1 MRIAIIRLVF
11 IIILFNCA
19 YSTAETPSVHKL
31 IDQVDKL
38 SWSNIPLALSTAE
51 KIEKKLIDTPNDQ
64 AKSRLFNIIG
74 YTYLLTREHA
84 KAYHYIHLA
93 QQLAKTSNNRKEQAE
108 SKRLLASLYV
118 LTNMQS
124 ESLSLFLEALSI
136 HKSLNSDKIFDTLQG
151 ISLYYRSISQFDK
164 YLEYGYLLLAHPMA
178 QADNKFKG
186 LAEFTVGE
194 ALLKLERFDE
204 AKPHLMNSINV
215 LEKISSTWVS
225 EAYVSLAELEFLNQ
239 EYEQAIIT
247 IAKSQ
252 YLAKR
257 DQYFLASLQAEL
269 IASKIF
275 DAQGESEQAIH
286 SLEKAI
292 EESQRHSDK
301 AIEQQANYDLS
312 MIYEKQGNFNLALLH
327 FKQYKSATDALFKD
341 TQETKATFYNARLNV
356 EHKELQ
362 ITQLKA
368 ERTVQALESKQRDKT
383 ATLRDAIL
391 ALLFVILA
399 FLVYYVIQARKTKH
413 QMKMLADNAQLANQ
427 AKSSFLAKMSHEIRT
442 PMNAIIGL
450 SQLTLNTRLG
460 KKQRENISM
469 VHASSQ
475 SLLTLL
481 NDILDFSKIEA
492 KKLEL
497 ENVDFQLNTSIQRLL
512 NVCSF
517 SADEKQLKLN
527 VNVDKDVP
535 TVLTGDALRLEQVLI
550 NLVNNAIKFTQQGDI
565 TIHVSLDKQIGTLS
579 TLKFSIKDQGIGIS
593 EEQLQRLFSAFS
605 QADTSVTRQYGGSG
619 LGLTIC
625 KELVELMA
633 GEITVESELG
643 KGSCFRF
650 TANIHAS
657 EAKDNQ
663 LMQHDLSALSHLK
676 MLIVDDSKSSRTLL
690 SETLIDLGLESAQ
703 ARSGIEALEQIQ
715 AAIEVNRPYDVVLM
729 DWRMP
734 GLDGLESIRIINQV
748 INKHLPKFIL
758 VSSFDRSDA
767 IDLSRHLP
775 VADVLEKPVKRAQLV
790 NSLLST
796 TSNDQDKLAPT
807 TQSPT
812 AIIQEDFKHVR
823 LLLAEDNTI
832 NQKVILGFLDDT
844 GITIDIANN
853 GIEAIE
859 QAKAQQYDIILMDVQ
874 MPEMDGLCATKVIRS
889 ELTIETPIVAM
900 TAHSLPEDID
910 KSLAAGMNMHLTKP
924 VNANLLITTIRGLL
938 DEYQHPPSK
947 ID

>member
-1 MRIAIIRLVF
+1 MSFHCLPAFSNNDIKTTITQIEALANKSIPDAF
-11 IIILFNCA
+11 A
-19 YSTAETPSVHKL
+19 L
-31 IDQVDKL
+31 IDQANTELLAKPNNSQQARIHNL
-38 SWSNIPLALSTAE
+38 S
-51 KIEKKLIDTPNDQ
+51 
-64 AKSRLFNIIG
+64 G
-74 YTYLLTREHA
+74 YLYLLSSKFDLAFIHVIKARDFA
-84 KAYHYIHLA
+84 KKSDNQYEL
-93 QQLAKTSNNRKEQAE
+93 AE
-108 SKRLLASLYV
+108 SKRLEAVLYTV
-118 LTNMQS
+118 TNLQS
-124 ESLSLFLEALSI
+124 ESLPLFIDALKI
-136 HKSLNSDKIFDTLQG
+136 HKSLNSDKVFYTLQG
-151 ISLYYRSISQFDK
+151 ISLYYRSIGDFEQYSA
-164 YLEYGYLLLAHPMA
+164 YGQLLLDDPLTLT
-178 QADNKFKG
+178 DLKLKG
-186 LAEFTVGE
+186 LALYTVGE
-194 ALLKLERFDE
+194 GALKLGKLGKAET
-204 AKPHLMNSINV
+204 HLKASIDTFK
-215 LEKISSTWVS
+215 KISSILVT
-225 EAYVSLAELEFLNQ
+225 EAYITLAELEF
-239 EYEQAIIT
+239 
-247 IAKSQ
+247 
-252 YLAKR
+252 KR
-257 DQYFLASLQAEL
+257 DNSLKALSIIQESQIIANDNNYAVANVQSELLKARIYIKRNQSKQAKTVLSQLLASPQIDLSSQQQSHKKLAD
-269 IASKIF
+269 IF
-275 DAQGESEQAIH
+275 ESEQNF
-286 SLEKAI
+286 K
-292 EESQRHSDK
+292 
-301 AIEQQANYDLS
+301 QANYHL
-312 MIYEKQGNFNLALLH
+312 KQH
-327 FKQYKSATDALFKD
+327 KSVSDKLFKD

-368 ERTVQALESKQRDKT
+368 ERTVQALENKQRSKT

-413 QMKMLADNAQLANQ
+413 QMKILADNAQLANQ

-497 ENVDFQLNTSIQRLL
+497 ENVDFVLNASIQRLL

-535 TVLTGDALRLEQVLI
+535 TVFTGDALRLEQVLI

-565 TIHVSLDKQIGTLS
+565 TIHVSLIKQVKTLS
-579 TLKFSIKDQGIGIS
+579 TLQFSIKDQGIGIS

-643 KGSCFRF
+643 NGSCFRF

-657 EAKDNQ
+657 EATDSQ

-715 AAIEVNRPYDVVLM
+715 AAIEINRPYDVVLM

-748 INKHLPKFIL
+748 ISKHLPKFIL
-758 VSSFDRSDA
+758 VSSFDKSDA

-796 TSNDQDKLAPT
+796 ASNDQENLAPT

-812 AIIQEDFKHVR
+812 AIIQEDFKQIR

-844 GITIDIANN
+844 GIKIDIANN

-859 QAKAQQYDIILMDVQ
+859 QAKEQQYDIILMDVQ
-874 MPEMDGLCATKVIRS
+874 MPEMDGLCATKVIRE
-889 ELTIETPIVAM
+889 ELKLKLPIVAM

-910 KSLAAGMNMHLTKP
+910 KSMAAGMNIHLTKP

-938 DEYQHPPSK
+938 DEYPRPT
-947 ID
+947 

>member
-1 MRIAIIRLVF
+1 MRFKLF
-11 IIILFNCA
+11 IKTFIVVMSFYCA
-19 YSTAETPSVHKL
+19 SAFSSNDIEKTITKIEALANTNIPNAFLL
-31 IDQVDKL
+31 IDQANTEL
-38 SWSNIPLALSTAE
+38 LTS
-51 KIEKKLIDTPNDQ
+51 PNDSHQ
-64 AKSRLFNIIG
+64 ARIHNLSSYL
-74 YTYLLTREHA
+74 YLLSSKFDLAFIHIVKAREYA
-84 KAYHYIHLA
+84 NKS
-93 QQLAKTSNNRKEQAE
+93 SNQYELAE
-108 SKRLLASLYV
+108 SKRLEAVLYTV
-118 LTNMQS
+118 TNLQS
-124 ESLSLFLEALSI
+124 ESLPLFLEALKI
-136 HKSLNSDKIFDTLQG
+136 HKSLNSNKVFYTLQG
-151 ISLYYRSISQFDK
+151 ISLYYRSIGDFEK
-164 YLEYGYLLLAHPMA
+164 YSAYGQLLLDDPLTHS
-178 QADNKFKG
+178 DLKLKG
-186 LAEFTVGE
+186 LALYTLGE
-194 ALLKLERFDE
+194 GALKLGRFDQAE
-204 AKPHLMNSINV
+204 RYLKASIDTFK
-215 LEKISSTWVS
+215 KISSILVS
-225 EAYVSLAELEFLNQ
+225 EAFITLAELELKRNNPKQALEILDQSRVTATENNYAVANVQSELLKATIHVTNSQNEKAKTVLNLLLTSSQ
-239 EYEQAIIT
+239 IDLSSQQQSHKKLAEIFENEKNLKQAIYHL
-247 IAKSQ
+247 K
-252 YLAKR
+252 K
-257 DQYFLASLQAEL
+257 
-269 IASKIF
+269 
-275 DAQGESEQAIH
+275 
-286 SLEKAI
+286 
-292 EESQRHSDK
+292 
-301 AIEQQANYDLS
+301 
-312 MIYEKQGNFNLALLH
+312 
-327 FKQYKSATDALFKD
+327 YKSVSDRLFKD

-362 ITQLKA
+362 ISQLKA
-368 ERTVQALESKQRDKT
+368 ERQVQTLENKQRQKT

-399 FLVYYVIQARKTKH
+399 FLIYYVIQAKKTKY
-413 QMKMLADNAQLANQ
+413 KMRVLADNAQLANQ

-450 SQLTLNTRLG
+450 SQLTLNTNLG
-460 KKQRENISM
+460 KKQRENIAM

-492 KKLEL
+492 KKLDL
-497 ENVDFQLNTSIQRLL
+497 EKVDFVLNTSIQRLL

-527 VNVDKDVP
+527 VIVDKDVP
-535 TVLTGDALRLEQVLI
+535 TVFIGDALRLEQVLI

-565 TIHVSLDKQIGTLS
+565 TIHVSLLQQIGTAN

-625 KELVELMA
+625 KELVELMD

-650 TANIHAS
+650 TANIQS
-657 EAKDNQ
+657 SKTTDNQ

-676 MLIVDDSKSSRTLL
+676 ILIVDDSKSSRTLL

-715 AAIEVNRPYDVVLM
+715 SAIEVNRQYDVVLM

-758 VSSFDRSDA
+758 VSSFDKSDA
-767 IDLSRHLP
+767 INLSRHLP
-775 VADVLEKPVKRAQLV
+775 VADVLEKPVKQSQLI

-796 TSNDQDKLAPT
+796 ADDNQENIAPT
-807 TQSPT
+807 TQSST
-812 AIIQEDFKHVR
+812 MIIEEDFQHVR

-832 NQKVILGFLDDT
+832 NQKVILGFLADT

-853 GIEAIE
+853 GVEAID
-859 QAKAQQYDIILMDVQ
+859 QVKNNSYDIILMDVQ
-874 MPEMDGLCATKVIRS
+874 MPEMDGLCAAKVIRS

-938 DEYQHPPSK
+938 DEHQNPPSK
-947 ID
+947 IN